1 MSEDVTIPDDC
12 LAEIVELAPDLT
24 AQERKYVYWRSIGSS
39 PGEAFDNAGYK
50 GNNARAIE
58 TRPKVRRALQ
68 DLNERLE
75 PEYRVTQQKV
85 IGLIMEGIDIARRN
99 DQAKTIIEGAVALA
113 GVAGVDAA
121 TKIQVD
127 SKTTGIIQHEH
138 RALQHLPR
146 TGLEQMVG
154 IQRALQAPIE
164 GEYQCVN

>member
-1 MSEDVTIPDDC
+1 MVDDNVVPDDC
-12 LAEIVELAPDLT
+12 IAEIAEIGPELT

-39 PGEAFDNAGYK
+39 PADAHRRAGYA
-50 GNNARAIE
+50 GANPRAVE

-85 IGLIMEGIDIARRN
+85 VGLIMEGIDIARRK

-113 GVAGVDAA
+113 GVAGVAAA

-127 SKTTGIIQHEH
+127 SRTTGFVQHEH

-154 IQRALQAPIE
+154 IQRALQAPIDVDYE
-164 GEYQCVN
+164 QV

>member
-1 MSEDVTIPDDC
+1 MIDDTVIPDDC
-12 LAEIVELAPDLT
+12 LVEIAELGPDLT

-39 PGEAFDNAGYK
+39 PGDAYKRAGYT
-50 GNNARAIE
+50 GSNPRSIE
-58 TRPKVRRALQ
+58 TRPKVRRTLQ

-85 IGLIMEGIDIARRN
+85 IGLIMEGIDIARRK

-113 GVAGVDAA
+113 GVAGVAAA

-127 SKTTGIIQHEH
+127 SRTTGLIQHEH

-146 TGLEQMVG
+146 TGLEQIVG

-164 GEYQCVN
+164 VDYEQL